1 MGMGILTIKLRQGIN
16 SKAKVLK
23 TKLNQPTPPPPT
35 FVPSAFLI
43 SQFQKLSV
51 DLIL

>member
-1 MGMGILTIKLRQGIN
+1 MEMVIQTIKLRQGTNFKGKISN
-16 SKAKVLK
+16 QAKS
-23 TKLNQPTPPPPT
+23 T
-35 FVPSAFLI
+35 FVPCAFLI

>member
-1 MGMGILTIKLRQGIN
+1 MGMGIQTIKLRQGTN

-23 TKLNQPTPPPPT
+23 TKPNQPTPPT